1 MSERPR
7 TLPVSWSQHWEDVR
21 LWRVL
26 RDRAPGFYVD
36 VGARDPSVDS
46 VTRTFYELGWR
57 GVDVEPDPHHAER
70 MRAARPEDRIVEA
83 AASDTPGPVTF
94 FQIDP
99 GEGGSAGLSTVDAE
113 VAAQHEAAG
122 HTVERLT
129 VERVRLADVLDGTD
143 AESPE
148 RFHFLKI
155 DVEGHETAVL
165 RGCDLRRFRP
175 LLVVFEARSPD
186 SGADTYA
193 EGEALLAASGYVPAA
208 DDGLNRWY
216 VREEDGDL
224 AAALGPEVNPLTDGW
239 PRRADDQRQIDAL
252 ATRVAE
258 LDHELVEAKRV
269 RDQEIAELETELQD
283 MLGSK
288 SWRVT
293 APLRSLSRAL
303 GRGRGPAT

>member
-1 MSERPR
+1 VSEQPT
-7 TLPVSWSQHWEDVR
+7 TLPITWSQHWEDVR

-46 VTRTFYELGWR
+46 VTRIFYDLGWR

-94 FQIDP
+94 FLIDP
-99 GEGGSAGLSTVDAE
+99 DEGGGAGLSTVDAQ

-122 HTVERLT
+122 HTVEQLT
-129 VERVRLADVLDGTD
+129 VDRVRLADVLDGTD
-143 AESPE
+143 AGSPE

-175 LLVVFEARSPD
+175 LVVVFEARSPD

-193 EGEALLAASGYVPAA
+193 DGEALLVASGYMPAA

-216 VREEDGDL
+216 VREEDSDL
-224 AAALGPEVNPLTDGW
+224 AATLRPEINPLTDGW
-239 PRRADDQRQIDAL
+239 PRRADDQAQIDAL

-258 LDHELVEAKRV
+258 LDGELVEAKRV
-269 RDQEIAELETELQD
+269 RDASIAELETELQD